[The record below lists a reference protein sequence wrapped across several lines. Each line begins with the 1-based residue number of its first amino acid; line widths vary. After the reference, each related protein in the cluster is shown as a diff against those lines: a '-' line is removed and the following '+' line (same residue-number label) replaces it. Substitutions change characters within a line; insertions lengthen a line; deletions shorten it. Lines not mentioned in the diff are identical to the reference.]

1 MAGLHPARNEGRV
14 NGLQRPSGSRRR
26 RFRLARR
33 HPVSLVAAG
42 LGLYA
47 VALVFPLVFRQVN
60 STVFAGALVGTSLL
74 LAGLHLRW
82 TRAGESRGRLH
93 DDS

>member
-1 MAGLHPARNEGRV
+1 M
-14 NGLQRPSGSRRR
+14 RRL
-26 RFRLARR
+26 RLARR
-33 HPVSLVAAG
+33 PPVSLVAAG